1 MESTLKRKLIFAAI
15 IVVIIIGILACLHY
29 FPFWV
34 SLTNVFVFLIGCI
47 IGWFVRIFYV
57 KYVLP
62 TKK

>member
-1 MESTLKRKLIFAAI
+1 MESILKRKLIFAAI